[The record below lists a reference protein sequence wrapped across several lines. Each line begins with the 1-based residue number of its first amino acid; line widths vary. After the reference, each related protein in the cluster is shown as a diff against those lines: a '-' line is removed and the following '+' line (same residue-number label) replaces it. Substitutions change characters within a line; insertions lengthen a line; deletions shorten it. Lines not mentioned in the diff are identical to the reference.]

1 MFFENLIEINLPIN
15 LEPTNSVLK
24 FKPIPQY
31 FPKSS
36 FSHYSTYLKTS
47 TTFLNAS
54 SILRL
59 NIFTSTFLPF
69 SNKYLSYC
77 YMLDTGRGTK
87 KKKKKSVSITFI
99 ILEFWTMLHP
109 RSSFCTLSEDPTVP

>member
-36 FSHYSTYLKTS
+36 FSHYSTYLKIS

-59 NIFTSTFLPF
+59 NIFTSMFLPF

-87 KKKKKSVSITFI
+87 KKKKICFHHLHNPR
-99 ILEFWTMLHP
+99 ILDHAASAIFLLH
-109 RSSFCTLSEDPTVP
+109 TV